1 MVKIRLENITKIFG
15 KKGREFKALDD
26 VSFEIPGSSFYG
38 VLGASGAGKTTVMR
52 IIAGLETPTMG
63 KLYFDD
69 ELVAADNKDLVPVE
83 TRNVGMVFQNWAL
96 YPHLSNYENI
106 AFPLKVRHWTP
117 EAINSRI
124 NELAEILGIKEI
136 IHKRPGQVSGGQQ
149 QRVAVARAL
158 SKNPALVLLDEPFSN
173 LDANSKDDAR
183 SLVREVQKTLGVTA
197 VIVSH
202 DPSDIFSL
210 AQKVAVISLGK
221 LGQVSTPGELYDY
234 PKNVRVASTLGE
246 INFLDATVK
255 KISGNY
261 TIVITDDVNVKG
273 IELKNFGNVGTDK
286 VKVGIRPEDLLVQR
300 AGQTRSVPMGKEW
313 LPMGEFKASSANY
326 SQGNFMVSLQD
337 QNATLK
343 INALSREVIN
353 PEDMVELFVNQEK
366 IKFFDIESGEMISF

>member
-1 MVKIRLENITKIFG
+1 MVKIKLENITKIFG
-15 KKGREFKALDD
+15 KKGKEFKALDD

-69 ELVAADNKDLVPVE
+69 ELVAADNKDLIPVE

-106 AFPLKVRHWTP
+106 AFPLKVRHWTAD
-117 EAINSRI
+117 AINSRI

-158 SKNPALVLLDEPFSN
+158 AKNPALLLLDEPFSN

-183 SLVREVQKTLGVTA
+183 SLVREVQKSLGVTA

-210 AQKVAVISLGK
+210 AQEVAVISLGT
-221 LGQVSTPGELYDY
+221 LGQVSSPGELYDY
-234 PKNVRVASTLGE
+234 PKNVKVASTLGE
-246 INFLDATVK
+246 INFVDASISKNGGSYTLVIADDV
-255 KISGNY
+255 KISGVEFKGSVSNN
-261 TIVITDDVNVKG
+261 TDR
-273 IELKNFGNVGTDK
+273 I
-286 VKVGIRPEDLLVQR
+286 KVGIRPEDLAVHKV
-300 AGQTRSVPMGKEW
+300 GEKKDITMDEDW
-313 LPMGEFKASSANY
+313 LPIGEFKASSSNY
-326 SQGNFMVSLQD
+326 SQGNFMVTLQD
-337 QNATLK
+337 KKATMK

-353 PEDMVELFVNQEK
+353 PDDMVKLYVNQEK
-366 IKFFDIESGEMISF
+366 IKFFDPVSGERISS

>member
-1 MVKIRLENITKIFG
+1 MVKIKLENITKIFG
-15 KKGREFKALDD
+15 KKGKEFKALDD

-52 IIAGLETPTMG
+52 IIAGLETPTTG

-69 ELVAADNKDLVPVE
+69 ELVAADNKDFVPVE

-106 AFPLKVRHWTP
+106 AFPLKVRHWTAG
-117 EAINSRI
+117 AINSRI

-158 SKNPALVLLDEPFSN
+158 AKNPALLLLDEPFSN

-183 SLVREVQKTLGVTA
+183 SLVREVQKSLGVTA

-210 AQKVAVISLGK
+210 AQEVAVISLGT
-221 LGQVSTPGELYDY
+221 LGQVSTPNELYDY
-234 PKNVRVASTLGE
+234 PKSVKVASTLGE
-246 INFLDATVK
+246 INFIDASLSKNSGDYNLLIADDV
-255 KISGNY
+255 KISG
-261 TIVITDDVNVKG
+261 VDFKG
-273 IELKNFGNVGTDK
+273 TGNNISDK
-286 VKVGIRPEDLLVQR
+286 VKVGIRPEDLTVHKV
-300 AGQTRSVPMGKEW
+300 GHKKDVSFGEDW
-313 LPMGEFKASSANY
+313 LPMGEFKASSSNY
-326 SQGNFMVSLQD
+326 SQGNFMVTLQD
-337 QNATLK
+337 QKATLK
-343 INALSREVIN
+343 ISALSREVIN
-353 PEDMVELFVNQEK
+353 PGDMVNLYVNREK
-366 IKFFDIESGEMISF
+366 IKFFDPASGERISS

>member
-1 MVKIRLENITKIFG
+1 MVKIKLENITKIFG
-15 KKGREFKALDD
+15 KKGKDFKALDNI
-26 VSFEIPGSSFYG
+26 SFEIPSSSFYG

-69 ELVAADNKDLVPVE
+69 ELVAADNKDFVPVE

-96 YPHLSNYENI
+96 YPHLSNYENV
-106 AFPLKVRHWTP
+106 AFPLKVRRWTA

-124 NELAEILGIKEI
+124 NELAEILGIKEV

-158 SKNPALVLLDEPFSN
+158 AKNPALLLLDEPFSN

-183 SLVREVQKTLGVTA
+183 SLVREVQKSLGVTA

-221 LGQVSTPGELYDY
+221 VGQVSTPSELYDY
-234 PKNVRVASTLGE
+234 PRNVNVASTLGE
-246 INFLDATVK
+246 INFLEATVHK
-255 KISGNY
+255 NSDSYSLVIS
-261 TIVITDDVNVKG
+261 DDVNVKG
-273 IELKNFGNVGTDK
+273 IDIKGLGKNNTDRIK
-286 VKVGIRPEDLLVQR
+286 IGIRPEDLQVHKKNVKSTLDLEE
-300 AGQTRSVPMGKEW
+300 GW
-313 LPMGEFKASSANY
+313 LPLGDFKASSSNY
-326 SQGNFMVSLQD
+326 SQGSFMVSLQD
-337 QNATLK
+337 KKATFK

-353 PEDMVELFVNQEK
+353 PGDMVELFVNQEK
-366 IKFFDIESGEMISF
+366 LKFFTIDTGELITS

>member
-1 MVKIRLENITKIFG
+1 MVKIKLENITKIFG
-15 KKGREFKALDD
+15 KKGKEFKALDN

-69 ELVAADNKDLVPVE
+69 ELVAADNKDIVPVE

-106 AFPLKVRHWTP
+106 AFPLKVRRWTA

-158 SKNPALVLLDEPFSN
+158 AKNPALLLLDEPFSN

-183 SLVREVQKTLGVTA
+183 SLVREVQKSLGVTA

-210 AQKVAVISLGK
+210 AQEVAVISLGTV
-221 LGQVSTPGELYDY
+221 GQVSTPEELYDR
-234 PKNVRVASTLGE
+234 PRNIKVASTLGE
-246 INFLDATVK
+246 INFVDAQVK
-255 KISGNY
+255 KNSGGY
-261 TIVITDDVNVKG
+261 SLVIADDLKVKG
-273 IELKNFGNVGTDK
+273 IDFKGLGNDSADRIK
-286 VKVGIRPEDLLVQR
+286 IGIRPEDLMVHKES
-300 AGQTRSVPMGKEW
+300 QTSNLIMGKEW
-313 LPMGEFKASSANY
+313 VPMGEFKASSANY
-326 SQGNFMVSLQD
+326 SQGNFMVALQD
-337 QNATLK
+337 QKATLK
-343 INALSREVIN
+343 INALSREVVN
-353 PEDMVELFVNQEK
+353 PGDMVELFVNQEK
-366 IKFFDIESGEMISF
+366 LKFFTLDTGELIPK

>member
-300 AGQTRSVPMGKEW
+300 ANQTRSVPMGKEW

-366 IKFFDIESGEMISF
+366 IKFFDKESGEMISF

>member
-158 SKNPALVLLDEPFSN
+158 AKNPALVLLDEPFSN

-234 PKNVRVASTLGE
+234 PKSVRVASTLGE